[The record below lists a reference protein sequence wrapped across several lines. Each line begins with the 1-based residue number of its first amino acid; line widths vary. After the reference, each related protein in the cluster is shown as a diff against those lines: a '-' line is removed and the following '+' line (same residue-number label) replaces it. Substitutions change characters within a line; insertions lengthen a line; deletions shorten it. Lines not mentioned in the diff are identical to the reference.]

1 MKYKFAINVETCG
14 NSTLCAESQLLLA
27 DIDIVDSQG
36 NSLMSSNGDDSG
48 KKKTLLKGE
57 THLSLIEKKRK
68 PIIAKKR
75 LNQHNESDSSIC
87 TGKTRTLS
95 CISKFQFNDVA
106 YHHQKEFVKFKVGIY
121 SLDGYSNK
129 YPLLSMVSAPFQIY
143 GRRTTEQRDEEVKKK
158 RQYMEMKEKLM
169 DEQPLDSMCSKKI
182 KLQQSSEQE
191 EALLKTYEKELQN
204 LVALFQTLSPEEQL
218 EAYNKTLIS
227 LIDLPQNQEQICS
240 SLLNDPFE
248 KSCDCM
254 YWLVDNNCPNCST
267 NNSNDNNSSSSCS
280 SSDMDFLDNQDC
292 FFMDSTDIIPENK
305 TVECILPNN
314 EEFSD
319 IFGFSQFAEGDFE
332 FF

>member
-1 MKYKFAINVETCG
+1 MESVSSPQLTCSSMFDGDREWQVAEYNQDKNDMLFKIAKVTFLITSRTDPEINFVPEKLYSSLKYKFAINVETCG

-204 LVALFQTLSPEEQL
+204 LVALFQ
-218 EAYNKTLIS
+218 
-227 LIDLPQNQEQICS
+227 
-240 SLLNDPFE
+240 
-248 KSCDCM
+248 
-254 YWLVDNNCPNCST
+254 
-267 NNSNDNNSSSSCS
+267 
-280 SSDMDFLDNQDC
+280 
-292 FFMDSTDIIPENK
+292 
-305 TVECILPNN
+305 
-314 EEFSD
+314 
-319 IFGFSQFAEGDFE
+319 
-332 FF
+332 